1 MHLNLS
7 NYLEIPAQMS
17 FQNTNL
23 LLLITVEVSICNA
36 GGLSFESMRAMG
48 QKNPLNVNFKA
59 SKSAEEV
66 GTVRAI

>member
-1 MHLNLS
+1 
-7 NYLEIPAQMS
+7 MS